1 MAVTIQKIAELSGV
15 SRGTVDRVLHG
26 RPNVNPMIREKVVRA
41 AEKLGYQPPV
51 PPKSADCR
59 QAAIL
64 IPQWTDGYFNRQ
76 IVSGIR
82 KALRYIADPAFVLTE
97 QPLRTMTMQE
107 LLRAM
112 DEQIRSGVD
121 GLIIR
126 AENTPEVRAAIEQA
140 VQQGVTVI
148 TYDADVPHSGR
159 LCHAGQ
165 DLVRAGA
172 IAAGVMA
179 RLIRPPEHVL
189 IVTGNLRMEAHKG
202 RVDGFCR
209 RLLEL
214 GFSEDA
220 YRVIETNE
228 MPELTGELVAQ
239 ALQADSRLHAV
250 YMACQPLSSC
260 IAGIRKAR
268 RTTRPHIVC
277 NDLTPTAKRYLRE
290 GTVDFVIG
298 QSFSQESFHAVL
310 AMYQMLLRGVQP
322 KRELYYTDLRLITQE
337 ML

>member
-82 KALRYIADPAFVLTE
+82 KALRYIADPSFILTE

-112 DEQIRSGVD
+112 EEQIRSGVD

-189 IVTGNLRMEAHKG
+189 IVTGNLRMDAHKG

-250 YMACQPLSSC
+250 YMACQPLSGC

-310 AMYQMLLRGVQP
+310 AMYQMLLRGVKP

>member
-41 AEKLGYQPPV
+41 AEKLGYQSPV

-64 IPQWTDGYFNRQ
+64 IPQWTDGHFNRQ

-82 KALRYIADPAFVLTE
+82 KALRYIADPAFILTE
-97 QPLRTMTMQE
+97 QPQRTMTMQE

-140 VQQGVTVI
+140 VQKGVTVI

>member
-51 PPKSADCR
+51 PPKSADCK

-64 IPQWTDGYFNRQ
+64 IPQWTDRYFNRQ

-148 TYDADVPHSGR
+148 TYDADVPDSGR

-250 YMACQPLSSC
+250 YMACQPLSGC

-322 KRELYYTDLRLITQE
+322 KRELYYTDLGLITQE

>member
-51 PPKSADCR
+51 PPKSADCK

-126 AENTPEVRAAIEQA
+126 AENTPEVRAAIEQP

-148 TYDADVPHSGR
+148 TYDADVPDSGR

-250 YMACQPLSSC
+250 YMACQPLSGC

-322 KRELYYTDLRLITQE
+322 KRELYYTDLGLITQE

>member
-112 DEQIRSGVD
+112 DEQICSGVD

-140 VQQGVTVI
+140 VQKGVTVI

-250 YMACQPLSSC
+250 YMACQPLSGC

-310 AMYQMLLRGVQP
+310 AMYQMLLRGVKP
-322 KRELYYTDLRLITQE
+322 KRELYYTNLGLITQE

>member
-51 PPKSADCR
+51 PPKSADCK

-148 TYDADVPHSGR
+148 TYDADVPDSGR

-172 IAAGVMA
+172 ITAGVMA

-250 YMACQPLSSC
+250 YMACQPLSGC

-322 KRELYYTDLRLITQE
+322 KRELYYTDLGLITQE

>member
-64 IPQWTDGYFNRQ
+64 IPQWTDGHFNRQ

-82 KALRYIADPAFVLTE
+82 KALRYIADPAFVLAE

-148 TYDADVPHSGR
+148 TYDADVPDSGR

-165 DLVRAGA
+165 NLVRAGA

-250 YMACQPLSSC
+250 YMACQPLSGC

-310 AMYQMLLRGVQP
+310 AMYQMLLRGVKP
-322 KRELYYTDLRLITQE
+322 KRELYYTDVGLITQE

>member
-1 MAVTIQKIAELSGV
+1 MAVTIQKISELSGV

-64 IPQWTDGYFNRQ
+64 IPQWTDGHFNRQ

-82 KALRYIADPAFVLTE
+82 KALRYIADPAFILTE

-189 IVTGNLRMEAHKG
+189 RMEAHKG

-250 YMACQPLSSC
+250 YMACQPLSGC

-322 KRELYYTDLRLITQE
+322 KRELYYTDLGLITQE

>member
-82 KALRYIADPAFVLTE
+82 KALRYIADPSFVLTE

-112 DEQIRSGVD
+112 DEQIRCGVD

-239 ALQADSRLHAV
+239 ALQADSHLHAV
-250 YMACQPLSSC
+250 YMACQPLSGC

-310 AMYQMLLRGVQP
+310 AMYQMLLRGVKP

>member
-51 PPKSADCR
+51 PPKSADCK

-140 VQQGVTVI
+140 VHQGVTVI
-148 TYDADVPHSGR
+148 TYDADVPDSGR

-250 YMACQPLSSC
+250 YMACQPLSGC

-322 KRELYYTDLRLITQE
+322 KRELYYTDLGLITQE

>member
-107 LLRAM
+107 LLRAIE
-112 DEQIRSGVD
+112 EQIRSGVD

-148 TYDADVPHSGR
+148 TYDADVPDSGR

-165 DLVRAGA
+165 DLVRAGT

-250 YMACQPLSSC
+250 YMACQPLSGC

-310 AMYQMLLRGVQP
+310 AMYQMLLRGVKP

>member
-1 MAVTIQKIAELSGV
+1 M
-15 SRGTVDRVLHG
+15 
-26 RPNVNPMIREKVVRA
+26 PP
-41 AEKLGYQPPV
+41 EKLGYQPPA

-148 TYDADVPHSGR
+148 TYDADVRTAAVCATPDRILSAR
-159 LCHAGQ
+159 
-165 DLVRAGA
+165 GA

-179 RLIRPPEHVL
+179 RLIPAALSTFSLSPEICVWRP
-189 IVTGNLRMEAHKG
+189 TKAAWTA
-202 RVDGFCR
+202 FAR

-250 YMACQPLSSC
+250 YMACQPLSGC

-310 AMYQMLLRGVQP
+310 AMYQMLLRGVKP

>member
-51 PPKSADCR
+51 PSKSADCR

-82 KALRYIADPAFVLTE
+82 KALRYIADPTFVLTE

-148 TYDADVPHSGR
+148 TYDADVPDSGR

-250 YMACQPLSSC
+250 YMACQPLSGC

-322 KRELYYTDLRLITQE
+322 KRELYYTDLGLITQE

>member
-1 MAVTIQKIAELSGV
+1 
-15 SRGTVDRVLHG
+15 
-26 RPNVNPMIREKVVRA
+26 
-41 AEKLGYQPPV
+41 
-51 PPKSADCR
+51 
-59 QAAIL
+59 
-64 IPQWTDGYFNRQ
+64 
-76 IVSGIR
+76 
-82 KALRYIADPAFVLTE
+82 
-97 QPLRTMTMQE
+97 
-107 LLRAM
+107 M

-148 TYDADVPHSGR
+148 TYDADVPDSGR

-250 YMACQPLSSC
+250 YMACQPLSGC

-310 AMYQMLLRGVQP
+310 AMYQMLLRGVKP
-322 KRELYYTDLRLITQE
+322 KRELYYTNLGLITQE

>member
-51 PPKSADCR
+51 PPKSADCK

-148 TYDADVPHSGR
+148 TSDADVPDSGR

-250 YMACQPLSSC
+250 YMACQPLSGC

-322 KRELYYTDLRLITQE
+322 KRELYYTDLGLITQE

>member
-82 KALRYIADPAFVLTE
+82 KALRYIADPSFVLTE

-250 YMACQPLSSC
+250 YMACQPLSGC

-310 AMYQMLLRGVQP
+310 AMYQMLLRGAKP

>member
-1 MAVTIQKIAELSGV
+1 MAVTIQKISELSGV

-64 IPQWTDGYFNRQ
+64 IPQWTDGHFNRQ

-82 KALRYIADPAFVLTE
+82 KALRYIADPAFILTE

-126 AENTPEVRAAIEQA
+126 AENTPEVRTAIEQA

-165 DLVRAGA
+165 NLVRAGA

-220 YRVIETNE
+220 YRMIETNE

-310 AMYQMLLRGVQP
+310 AMYQMLLRGAKP

>member
-140 VQQGVTVI
+140 VQKGVTVI
-148 TYDADVPHSGR
+148 TYDADVPDSGR

-239 ALQADSRLHAV
+239 ALQANSRLHAV
-250 YMACQPLSSC
+250 YMACQPLSGC

-310 AMYQMLLRGVQP
+310 AMYQMLLRGVKP
-322 KRELYYTDLRLITQE
+322 KLELYYTDLRLITQE

>member
-148 TYDADVPHSGR
+148 TYDADVPDSGR

-250 YMACQPLSSC
+250 YMACQPLSGC
-260 IAGIRKAR
+260 IASIRKAR

-298 QSFSQESFHAVL
+298 QSFSQESFHPVL
-310 AMYQMLLRGVQP
+310 AMYQMLLRGVKQ

>member
-41 AEKLGYQPPV
+41 AEKLGYQSPV

-64 IPQWTDGYFNRQ
+64 IPQWTDGHFNRQ

-82 KALRYIADPAFVLTE
+82 KALRYIADPAFILTE

-140 VQQGVTVI
+140 VQKGVTVI

-202 RVDGFCR
+202 RVDGFCC

>member
-1 MAVTIQKIAELSGV
+1 
-15 SRGTVDRVLHG
+15 
-26 RPNVNPMIREKVVRA
+26 
-41 AEKLGYQPPV
+41 
-51 PPKSADCR
+51 
-59 QAAIL
+59 
-64 IPQWTDGYFNRQ
+64 
-76 IVSGIR
+76 
-82 KALRYIADPAFVLTE
+82 
-97 QPLRTMTMQE
+97 MTMQE

-112 DEQIRSGVD
+112 DEQISSGVD

-148 TYDADVPHSGR
+148 TYDADVPDSGR

-228 MPELTGELVAQ
+228 MPELTSELVAQ

-250 YMACQPLSSC
+250 YMACQPLSGRISS
-260 IAGIRKAR
+260 ATTSRPPRSGI
-268 RTTRPHIVC
+268 C
-277 NDLTPTAKRYLRE
+277 AKERW
-290 GTVDFVIG
+290 I
-298 QSFSQESFHAVL
+298 S
-310 AMYQMLLRGVQP
+310 
-322 KRELYYTDLRLITQE
+322 
-337 ML
+337 

>member
-41 AEKLGYQPPV
+41 AEKLGYQPPA

-82 KALRYIADPAFVLTE
+82 KALRYIADPAFILTE

-107 LLRAM
+107 LLRAIE
-112 DEQIRSGVD
+112 EQIHSGVD

-165 DLVRAGA
+165 DLVRVGA

-250 YMACQPLSSC
+250 YMACQPLSGC

-310 AMYQMLLRGVQP
+310 AMYQMLLRGVKP

>member
-1 MAVTIQKIAELSGV
+1 MAVTIQKISELSGV

-64 IPQWTDGYFNRQ
+64 IPQWTDGHFNRQ

-82 KALRYIADPAFVLTE
+82 KALRYIADPAFILTE

-112 DEQIRSGVD
+112 DEQIRSGGD

-250 YMACQPLSSC
+250 YMACQPLSGC

>member
-51 PPKSADCR
+51 PPKSADYR

-64 IPQWTDGYFNRQ
+64 IPQWTDGHFNRQ

-148 TYDADVPHSGR
+148 TYDAAVPHSGR

-250 YMACQPLSSC
+250 YMACQPLSGC

-290 GTVDFVIG
+290 CSVDFVSG
-298 QSFSQESFHAVL
+298 HSFSQESCHAVL
-310 AMYQMLLRGVQP
+310 ALYHMLLRGVKP

>member
-15 SRGTVDRVLHG
+15 SRGTVDRVLHV

-41 AEKLGYQPPV
+41 AEKLGYQSPV

-59 QAAIL
+59 QSAIL
-64 IPQWTDGYFNRQ
+64 IPQWTDGHFNRQ

-82 KALRYIADPAFVLTE
+82 KALRYIADPSFVLTE

-250 YMACQPLSSC
+250 YMACQPLSGC

>member
-41 AEKLGYQPPV
+41 AEKLGYQPPA
-51 PPKSADCR
+51 PSKSADCR

-64 IPQWTDGYFNRQ
+64 IPQWTDGHFNRQ

-82 KALRYIADPAFVLTE
+82 KALRYIADPAFVLAE

-148 TYDADVPHSGR
+148 TYDADVPDSGR

-165 DLVRAGA
+165 NLVRAGA

-250 YMACQPLSSC
+250 YMACQPLSGC

-310 AMYQMLLRGVQP
+310 AMYQMLLRGVKP
-322 KRELYYTDLRLITQE
+322 KRELYYTDVGLITQE

>member
-64 IPQWTDGYFNRQ
+64 IPQWTDGHFNRQ

-107 LLRAM
+107 LLRAIE
-112 DEQIRSGVD
+112 EQIHSGVD

-148 TYDADVPHSGR
+148 TYDADVPDSGR

-250 YMACQPLSSC
+250 YMACQPLSGC

-310 AMYQMLLRGVQP
+310 AMYQMLLRGVKP
-322 KRELYYTDLRLITQE
+322 KMHSTSK
-337 ML
+337 

>member
-140 VQQGVTVI
+140 VQKGVTVI

-250 YMACQPLSSC
+250 YMACQPLSGC
-260 IAGIRKAR
+260 IAGIRKVR

-310 AMYQMLLRGVQP
+310 AMYQMLLRGVKP
-322 KRELYYTDLRLITQE
+322 KRELYYTDLGLITQE

>member
-26 RPNVNPMIREKVVRA
+26 RPNVSPMVREKVLRA
-41 AEKLGYQPPV
+41 AKQLGYQPPA
-51 PPKSADCR
+51 PANSGAAKH
-59 QAAIL
+59 AAIL
-64 IPQWTDGYFNRQ
+64 IPQWTDGHFNRQ

-82 KALRYIADPAFVLTE
+82 RALRYIADPSFVLTE

-140 VQQGVTVI
+140 VQKGVTVI

-189 IVTGNLRMEAHKG
+189 IITGNLRMEAHKG

-250 YMACQPLSSC
+250 YMACQPLSGC

-310 AMYQMLLRGVQP
+310 AMYQMLLRGVKP
-322 KRELYYTDLRLITQE
+322 KRELYYTDVGLITQE

>member
-41 AEKLGYQPPV
+41 AEKLGYQSPV

-64 IPQWTDGYFNRQ
+64 IPQWTDGHFNRQ

-82 KALRYIADPAFVLTE
+82 KALRYIADPAFVLAE

-140 VQQGVTVI
+140 VQKGVTVI

-250 YMACQPLSSC
+250 YMACQPLSGC

>member
-82 KALRYIADPAFVLTE
+82 KALRYIADPAFILTE

-148 TYDADVPHSGR
+148 TYDADVPDRGR

-250 YMACQPLSSC
+250 YMACQPLSGC

-310 AMYQMLLRGVQP
+310 AMYQMLLRGVKP

>member
-26 RPNVNPMIREKVVRA
+26 RPNVSPMVREKVLRA
-41 AEKLGYQPPV
+41 AKQLGYQPPA
-51 PPKSADCR
+51 PANSGAEKH
-59 QAAIL
+59 AAIL
-64 IPQWTDGYFNRQ
+64 IPQWTDGHFNRQ

-82 KALRYIADPAFVLTE
+82 RALRYIADPSFVLTE

-140 VQQGVTVI
+140 VQKGVTVI

-250 YMACQPLSSC
+250 YMACQPLSGC

-298 QSFSQESFHAVL
+298 QAFSQESFHAVL
-310 AMYQMLLRGVQP
+310 AMYQMLLRDVKP
-322 KRELYYTDLRLITQE
+322 KRELYYTDVGLITQE

>member
-41 AEKLGYQPPV
+41 AEKLGYQPPA
-51 PPKSADCR
+51 PSKSADCR

-64 IPQWTDGYFNRQ
+64 IPQWTDGHFNRQ

-82 KALRYIADPAFVLTE
+82 KALRYIADPAFVLAE

-239 ALQADSRLHAV
+239 VAS
-250 YMACQPLSSC
+250 
-260 IAGIRKAR
+260 G
-268 RTTRPHIVC
+268 
-277 NDLTPTAKRYLRE
+277 PTAAC
-290 GTVDFVIG
+290 TPF
-298 QSFSQESFHAVL
+298 
-310 AMYQMLLRGVQP
+310 
-322 KRELYYTDLRLITQE
+322 
-337 ML
+337 

>member
-126 AENTPEVRAAIEQA
+126 AENTPEVRAAIEG
-140 VQQGVTVI
+140 QGKLTEVLAAAL
-148 TYDADVPHSGR
+148 DAAATLAEVE
-159 LCHAGQ
+159 
-165 DLVRAGA
+165 DLYRPYKQKRRTRAS
-172 IAAGVMA
+172 MA
-179 RLIRPPEHVL
+179 RERGLEPLAALAAASGPAVDLERAARDYVDPEKGVETVEAALQGASDILAEEISDRADLRKELRQLYLRRGVL
-189 IVTGNLRMEAHKG
+189 ISKAAEK
-202 RVDGFCR
+202 
-209 RLLEL
+209 EP
-214 GFSEDA
+214 EDSV
-220 YRVIETNE
+220 YR
-228 MPELTGELVAQ
+228 
-239 ALQADSRLHAV
+239 
-250 YMACQPLSSC
+250 
-260 IAGIRKAR
+260 
-268 RTTRPHIVC
+268 
-277 NDLTPTAKRYLRE
+277 
-290 GTVDFVIG
+290 
-298 QSFSQESFHAVL
+298 
-310 AMYQMLLRGVQP
+310 
-322 KRELYYTDLRLITQE
+322 LYYDFKCPVSRVQGYQTLAINRGEREKLLKLSLIHI
-337 ML
+337 